1 MKTKILSLAVIAG
14 VFTGCSQ
21 FSLPTLP
28 QPQAMGINHELIK
41 DIKTDGKGGYYVTER
56 EDCEKLLKAGVFVN
70 KGYGRISRLSDAV
83 RSREIDYCYHIAQD
97 NLTADA
103 INVSFGGETNYHD
116 LKVYKPYEAI
126 KWN

>member
-21 FSLPTLP
+21 FNLPTLP
-28 QPQAMGINHELIK
+28 QPQQQAIGINHELIK
-41 DIKTDGKGGYYVTER
+41 DIKTDGKGGYYVTKD

-70 KGYGRISRLSDAV
+70 KGYGRKSRLSDAAW
-83 RSREIDYCYHIAQD
+83 SHEIDYCYHVVQD
-97 NLTADA
+97 NNIADA
-103 INVSFGGETNYHD
+103 INISFDGKRNYND

-126 KWN
+126 K

>member
-41 DIKTDGKGGYYVTER
+41 DIKTDGKGGYYVMES
-56 EDCEKLLKAGVFVN
+56 EDCEKLLQAGVFVN
-70 KGYGRISRLSDAV
+70 KRYVIRY
-83 RSREIDYCYHIAQD
+83 EIDYCDDIAHD
-97 NLTADA
+97 NLTADT
-103 INVSFGGETNYHD
+103 INISFNGKRNYHD
-116 LKVYKPYEAI
+116 LKVYKPYEAVKI